1 MLLACFAMNAIDLLA
16 AQHRH
21 IERTLRDLA
30 STGVHTVL
38 AKRAL
43 LQELGD
49 ELTAHMLI
57 EEQIFY
63 PAMRAIDPSLFA
75 NRVEEHAIASFAL
88 TRLMRCPPEDPRF
101 AARLQALRDVLSLHM
116 IDEEI
121 DRFTA
126 VERLVGEV
134 ELEALGEEME
144 AVFACEVRKGF
155 ASALPPRADAA

>member
-1 MLLACFAMNAIDLLA
+1 MNAIDLLA
-16 AQHRH
+16 SQHRH

-30 STGVHTVL
+30 SIGVHTVL

-63 PAMRAIDPSLFA
+63 PAVRSVDASLFA
-75 NRVEEHAIASFAL
+75 NSVEEHAIASFAL
-88 TRLMRCPPEDPRF
+88 ARLMRCPPEDPRF
-101 AARLQALRDVLSLHM
+101 PARVQALRDVLSLHM

-121 DRFTA
+121 ERFSA
-126 VERLVGEV
+126 IERLVGDV
-134 ELEALGEEME
+134 ELEALGEEM
-144 AVFACEVRKGF
+144 AAAFHREVRRGF
-155 ASALPPRADAA
+155 ASVLPPRADAA

>member
-1 MLLACFAMNAIDLLA
+1 MNAIDLLA
-16 AQHRH
+16 TQHRH
-21 IERTLRDLA
+21 IERMLRDLA
-30 STGVHTVL
+30 SSGVHTVL

-63 PAMRAIDPSLFA
+63 PAVRGVEPALFA
-75 NRVEEHAIASFAL
+75 NSVEEHAIASFAL

-101 AARLQALRDVLSLHM
+101 VARVQALRDVLSLHM

-121 DRFTA
+121 ERFTV
-126 VERLVGEV
+126 VERLIGEV

-144 AVFACEVRKGF
+144 AAFTREVRQGF